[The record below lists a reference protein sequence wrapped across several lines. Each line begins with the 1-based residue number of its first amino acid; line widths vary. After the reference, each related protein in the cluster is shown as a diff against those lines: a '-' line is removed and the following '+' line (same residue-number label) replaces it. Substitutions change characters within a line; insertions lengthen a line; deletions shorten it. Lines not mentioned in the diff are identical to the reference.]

1 MFFLKLF
8 KYKLLFTSTSKK
20 RTRAICFALRLA
32 ASLPSSGGR
41 ISSLPNKSS
50 RQKYISFLVS
60 VFFLQDL
67 TKRVD
72 GANVQCITKF
82 TNFDEGAYKALVYL
96 DRQNVACPKDYFLAS
111 FQLNRQN
118 DRKSSKI
125 RYSYQCCK
133 FVL

>member
-1 MFFLKLF
+1 MEEKTLFRLFFVLTIAGVFLATSYGASEPEKKGLCLF
-8 KYKLLFTSTSKK
+8 GCRLRK
-20 RTRAICFALRLA
+20 RLERLE
-32 ASLPSSGGR
+32 
-41 ISSLPNKSS
+41 
-50 RQKYISFLVS
+50 RQVK
-60 VFFLQDL
+60 DL

-72 GANVQCITKF
+72 GANVQCIAKF
-82 TNFDEGAYKALVYL
+82 TNFDEGAYKALVFL

>member
-1 MFFLKLF
+1 MYIQKANARNLFCFKASSITALLRWSHFLPPQQVIPL
-8 KYKLLFTSTSKK
+8 KYK
-20 RTRAICFALRLA
+20 
-32 ASLPSSGGR
+32 
-41 ISSLPNKSS
+41 
-50 RQKYISFLVS
+50 SFLVS

-72 GANVQCITKF
+72 GANVQCIAKF
-82 TNFDEGAYKALVYL
+82 TNFNEGAYKALVYL

-111 FQLNRQN
+111 FRLNRQN
-118 DRKSSKI
+118 NRQSSKI